1 MKRKFIFLV
10 ILSFALSCNC
20 SSKRKVSNKTQNILT
35 QQNCIYD
42 ICFHNKPI
50 LIDSL
55 LHQTNYNGI
64 LLKVYDINFDEQEL
78 KKSDSLL
85 RKGYKRFPSID
96 WYEVPYLLKKHLNSN
111 DSGYYKVDPSNGDR
125 YIILNYTKH
134 KFILYDMGLLI
145 DLYREDS
152 LKGKL

>member
-1 MKRKFIFLV
+1 MKTKNFFLV
-10 ILSFALSCNC
+10 ILSVAFSCNY
-20 SSKRKVSNKTQNILT
+20 SSKGKLSNKTQNILS
-35 QQNCIYD
+35 QKNCIYD

-55 LHQTNYNGI
+55 LHQTNYNGV
-64 LLKVYDINFDEQEL
+64 LLKVYDIDFDEQEL
-78 KKSDSLL
+78 KKSDSFLQ
-85 RKGYKRFPSID
+85 KDFKKFPSID

-111 DSGYYKVDPSNGDR
+111 DSGYYKDDLSNGDR
-125 YIILNYTKH
+125 YLILNYTKH